1 MLLGGEDSQKKNSF
15 ITYIMVTTTET
26 DYNLPLGKKN
36 LDVGLKIYLSGNHII
51 NLDRGGGCIGLL
63 ASLHHNQLVELFL
76 KTA

>member
-1 MLLGGEDSQKKNSF
+1 MTS
-15 ITYIMVTTTET
+15 IMVTTTET
-26 DYNLPLGKKN
+26 AYNLPLGKKN
-36 LDVGLKIYLSGNHII
+36 LDVNTTRGLKICLSGNHII